1 MLVSELASSTF
12 TPPKTTSTVQDALKI
27 IDGYKLTHV
36 PVFNGL
42 TFVGNLSDE
51 DLENMDLNE
60 PLSNA
65 KDFYEYFFVTENS
78 TVFDAVNLF
87 YANSTNMIPVL
98 DNDEKYMGAVLMED
112 TIALLS
118 RLPLISEPS
127 ALLTVSI
134 PVKQYSLAEVA
145 KIVESNNG
153 RLFGAFISNYTEDQ
167 VEITLR
173 FNAESLTSV
182 TETFERFGY
191 KITYRYFN
199 DEKQNLYNDRYNQ
212 LMKYLDM

>member
-12 TPPKTTSTVQDALKI
+12 TPPKITSTVEEALKI
-27 IDGYKLTHV
+27 LDGYKLTHV

-42 TFVGNLSDE
+42 TFVGNLSE
-51 DLENMDLNE
+51 SVLENMELNE
-60 PLSNA
+60 PLSHA
-65 KDFYEYFFVTENS
+65 KNYLEFFFVTENS

-87 YANSTNMIPVL
+87 YSHECNVIPVL
-98 DNDEKYMGAVLMED
+98 DNDENYLGAVLVED
-112 TIALLS
+112 VMAVLS
-118 RLPLISEPS
+118 RLPLLSEPS

-134 PVKQYSLAEVA
+134 PAKQYSLAEVA

-153 RLFGAFISNYTEDQ
+153 RLFGAFISGYENDQ
-167 VEITLR
+167 IQVTVR

-191 KITYRYFN
+191 TITYRYFK
-199 DEKQNLYNDRYNQ
+199 DEKQELYNDRYNQ